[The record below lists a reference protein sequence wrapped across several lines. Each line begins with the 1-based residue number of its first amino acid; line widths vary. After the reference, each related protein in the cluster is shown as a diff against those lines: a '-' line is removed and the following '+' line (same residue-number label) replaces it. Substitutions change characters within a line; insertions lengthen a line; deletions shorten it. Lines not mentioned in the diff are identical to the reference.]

1 MATKYKLFGVLQN
14 GDKRALFNGATFSQ
28 KQNAIKR
35 LEAAAN
41 KNKLSEFKQILF
53 QEIKF
58 FERGPNV
65 AKWPDGQT
73 TDITF
78 DVMDGKIPLEK
89 IKSVLIKPRVV
100 VKKSEK
106 FVRYSYIEKYAIAH
120 RSSVKYLPKN
130 VDVVD
135 FIKRL
140 QNLNFKYLNCV
151 LLMREVFDTD
161 TNDAIFYEQMLY
173 NPAYL
178 LHDMSGITIGAL
190 NTKQNTTIRYI
201 NKRDLPITKTIL
213 NHWLD
218 DFNKI
223 NPKLVK
229 FLKQNE
235 R

>member
-35 LEAAAN
+35 LAAAAN
-41 KNKLSEFKQILF
+41 KNKLSEFTKILF

-178 LHDMSGITIGAL
+178 THDTMGVVMGSLRDTH
-190 NTKQNTTIRYI
+190 TTIRYI